1 MLRAMDAA
9 LIGLTVCVLG
19 LAAGAVLA
27 EGAVLVPYWR
37 SLPAAEFLRWYR
49 EHGALL
55 LRFFGPLEGAAALL
69 ACLAAAVSAR
79 TDVADARALGVAAAL
94 TVSVLAAF
102 PLYFR
107 RVNASFA
114 EGSIPADRVAAELRR
129 WARWHW
135 LRVALASGGFAAAVL
150 ATMADAR

>member
-1 MLRAMDAA
+1 MDAA
-9 LIGLTVCVLG
+9 LIALAVCVLG

-49 EHGALL
+49 EHGGLL

-69 ACLAAAVSAR
+69 ACLATVVSAR
-79 TDVADARALGVAAAL
+79 TGAADARALGVAATL
-94 TVSVLAAF
+94 TLLVLAAF

-114 EGSIPADRVAAELRR
+114 EGTIATDRVPAELSR

-135 LRVALASGGFAAAVL
+135 VRVALAIGAFAAAVL
-150 ATMADAR
+150 ATMSAGR